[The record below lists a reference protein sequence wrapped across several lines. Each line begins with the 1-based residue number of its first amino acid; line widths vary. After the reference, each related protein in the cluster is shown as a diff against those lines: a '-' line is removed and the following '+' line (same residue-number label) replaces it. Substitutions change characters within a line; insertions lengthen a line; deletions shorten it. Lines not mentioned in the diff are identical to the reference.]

1 MKGAETETDP
11 VVDKGNA
18 ADDSKHDP
26 TVPHPHDV
34 LCGRG
39 GQSNNHP
46 GNEWFRRLV
55 RSNRA
60 LYRSCPKHTKLLV
73 AKAIV
78 QAVHQQEPRGR
89 FIKLKDGGE
98 DYQWEPIT
106 YSQSVNKTSQALR
119 EKEARGKPK
128 QQNHENN
135 VEIAKDAA
143 KSVKF
148 GGVES
153 QSLSN
158 LTSAAVTNAKN
169 NGKRKTES
177 GEESTTSKTTA
188 QRGGKKRKIAETFV
202 KPFWW
207 GRAPTITRETHGR
220 TTVYSASKPS
230 GTIVTPSTDTIF
242 EKGNNRIPIMSG
254 TENAVM
260 NMGRG
265 VVNQV
270 ENVPLQPDIDTAPIP
285 IAAPLVSRQ
294 SSMFRFLSNTGIFN
308 RGTSAV
314 VGPTPAT
321 DAVQKLDAPSFQ
333 SWPTQK
339 VSNTTSDAVYSSS
352 NHMGKTSVQELRSKQ
367 QQRRRQDEMDEIPMS
382 GLINDE
388 EVLPPPTPR
397 GLKTQMSD
405 WFTAIFPSPSKASL
419 QENSEAT
426 ANDNNNIAT
435 DDLTLLPEED
445 IGEAPIPPPPGVG
458 RSVSSALF
466 GTFVESPSM
475 LFTTLKSGVSSMF
488 GDSVFKEDEMAAPI
502 RRFPSSFQ
510 QQQEGQNSLQSPS
523 LSAGNT
529 MVGRHTVLGEKAT
542 DSLLDDFEET
552 PMEQSMRN
560 VNGPPGLYP
569 F

>member
-1 MKGAETETDP
+1 MKFTFFE
-11 VVDKGNA
+11 
-18 ADDSKHDP
+18 
-26 TVPHPHDV
+26 
-34 LCGRG
+34 CFR
-39 GQSNNHP
+39 
-46 GNEWFRRLV
+46 FRRLV
-55 RSNRA
+55 RSNRV

-78 QAVHQQEPRGR
+78 QAVHQQDPPGR
-89 FIKLKDGGE
+89 FIKMKDGGE

-106 YSQSVNKTSQALR
+106 YSQTVNKTSQALR

-128 QQNHENN
+128 QQDHEID
-135 VEIAKDAA
+135 VEIAKDAG

-158 LTSAAVTNAKN
+158 LTTAAVTNAKK

-177 GEESTTSKTTA
+177 GEESTTSKTTT

-220 TTVYSASKPS
+220 TNVYSVSKPS
-230 GTIVTPSTDTIF
+230 GIIVTPSMDTNSEI
-242 EKGNNRIPIMSG
+242 GDNRIPIMSG
-254 TENAVM
+254 TENTVT

-270 ENVPLQPDIDTAPIP
+270 ESVPLQPEIDTAPIP

-314 VGPTPAT
+314 VAPTPAT
-321 DAVQKLDAPSFQ
+321 DAVQELDAPSFQ

-339 VSNTTSDAVYSSS
+339 VSNTTSGAVYASS

-367 QQRRRQDEMDEIPMS
+367 KQPQQQRQQQQQQQQQRQDEMDEIPMS
-382 GLINDE
+382 GLINDD
-388 EVLPPPTPR
+388 EVPPPPTPR

-426 ANDNNNIAT
+426 ANDNKNIAS

-445 IGEAPIPPPPGVG
+445 IDVAPIPPPPDVG
-458 RSVSSALF
+458 RSASSALF
-466 GTFVESPSM
+466 GTLIESPSM
-475 LFTTLKSGVSSMF
+475 LLTTLKSGVSSMF
-488 GDSVFKEDEMAAPI
+488 GDSMFKEDEMAAPI

-510 QQQEGQNSLQSPS
+510 QQRGQTTLQPPS

-529 MVGRHTVLGEKAT
+529 MMGRHTVLGEKAT

-560 VNGPPGLYP
+560 VNVPPGLYP